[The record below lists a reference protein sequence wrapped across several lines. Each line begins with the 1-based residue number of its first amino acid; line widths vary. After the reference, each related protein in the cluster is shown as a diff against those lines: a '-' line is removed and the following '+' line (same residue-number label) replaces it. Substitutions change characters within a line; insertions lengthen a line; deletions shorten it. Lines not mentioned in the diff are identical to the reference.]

1 MTDEQNGGLDK
12 EQRREFAR
20 LATDE
25 ATLLGQGQQEFW
37 GIEPLVELLQHGAEV
52 SLLAAQRRSW
62 VWRGNVRVWVWHERH
77 SEDKKQKSL
86 QGDSLCFRNFQPL
99 ILTPM
104 RTAGQRR

>member
-37 GIEPLVELLQHGAEV
+37 GIEPLVELLQHGAEGV
-52 SLLAAQRRSW
+52 R
-62 VWRGNVRVWVWHERH
+62 WRGGGVGFGVGMLEFGFGTSVIPKIRNRSRYKEPAYA
-77 SEDKKQKSL
+77 SEIFNLS
-86 QGDSLCFRNFQPL
+86 S
-99 ILTPM
+99 
-104 RTAGQRR
+104 